1 MNSDNNGGL
10 PMNAL
15 QEMIARGENTFWS
28 YLGCEF
34 VSADEEKVVIALDA
48 KEHHTNSM
56 GIIHGGVLTSLM
68 DQAMGMVATAAKN
81 DDSCVT
87 TNINVHFMSA
97 MTTGRL
103 TVTARVLHMAG
114 RSLTTEARIYDS
126 EGTFGC
132 MATATFRV
140 VHRK

>member
-1 MNSDNNGGL
+1 
-10 PMNAL
+10 MNAL
-15 QEMIARGENTFWS
+15 EEMISRGENTFWS

-34 VSADEEKVVIALDA
+34 VSADEEKIIIALDA
-48 KEHHTNSM
+48 KEHHTNSL

-68 DQAMGMVATAAKN
+68 DQAMGMAATAAKN
-81 DDSCVT
+81 SDNCVT

-103 TVTARVLHMAG
+103 IVTARVIHMAG
-114 RSLTTEARIYDS
+114 RSMTTEARIHNS
-126 EGTFGC
+126 EGTLGC
-132 MATATFRV
+132 LATATFRV